1 MILSELND
9 NTLVSLS
16 LLGNDAAYEELVKR
30 WQRLVIGSAY
40 SACGSYHLAEDAAQ
54 DAFVTAW
61 LKLNTLNDGARYG
74 GFVCRIAKR
83 RAIDML
89 RRNRDAVSLDV
100 CADYVS
106 DTEPTLDDIVIERE
120 ENSQLTLALSRLPE
134 KIRTVVHLHYYEGLS
149 VAKIAEK
156 LSVPT
161 GTVKWR
167 LSDGR
172 RRLGKEIAMTENEKA
187 FVKSVMERVE
197 AFKLWRLKSDKSGIE
212 AEYRDLLSDIDKL
225 PESEDKYH
233 MEADVLHGGYW
244 WIEGEKNDEVF
255 ARMKEAAEKG
265 HNEDVMSSIN
275 FKEREK
281 PSGKA
286 KIEFI
291 RDTQIPRLTEGAWK
305 VALAEAWFWLG
316 HEYHEHWQTELA
328 REAFDKV
335 MEIAPKD
342 YVYYANAVASKRGLD
357 ESVPENKRSYSM
369 GCVSEEYKY
378 INGKLRFWSQ
388 PGYHIGYMH
397 SVARRDYVFCFA
409 SRCEKYFFD
418 EALAVGE
425 SICGT
430 DKWKLTF
437 VSDSETVTVPAGSFE
452 NCQLWRCEGDG
463 DTNDTYY
470 ARGVGIVKQVRK
482 GSSAGTHELI
492 AYNVRGEGLLPLVE
506 GNRWEYGSADI
517 PDGIKHEY
525 ICETVYADGRNIT
538 MAMYDYSEREYYD
551 ENSFDQMIL
560 AMREEYVCPLDDSD
574 EWRLNDVSH
583 YITRAEE
590 LAKTP
595 VEKAHIKAATSV
607 MRRIFDT
614 DEDANPNRTASGH
627 WNFFQYLTV
636 SKKDGKLC
644 APCDYK
650 YDFEWK
656 NAGNLGVGYP
666 LLYNFI
672 YGIIED
678 ITGALWSDEWTVGYD
693 KEYDLKYGNYNT
705 KVHLKVTDAGRIE
718 TAAGVFDG
726 CVSVWFNARG
736 YSGGLNYHNG
746 RKEYF
751 FAPGIG
757 IVKAR
762 FVYGKTGEF
771 TCDYDLVEYSGTG
784 EGMMPVGD
792 GFMRRYEAQGLKE
805 GFEAGA
811 TYYYADDNG
820 TMRIFADQKG
830 IKIL

>member
-1 MILSELND
+1 MILSEVND

-16 LLGNDAAYEELVKR
+16 LLGNDSAYEELVKR
-30 WQRLVIGSAY
+30 WQRLVIGAAY
-40 SACGSYHLAEDAAQ
+40 AVCGSYHLAEDAAQ

-61 LKLNTLNDGARYG
+61 LKLNTLIDGARYG

-83 RAIDML
+83 RALDML
-89 RRNRDAVSLDV
+89 RRHRDMISLEACEDCVS
-100 CADYVS
+100 A
-106 DTEPTLDDIVIERE
+106 TEPTLDDIVIEKE
-120 ENSQLTLALSRLPE
+120 ENAQLTLALSRLPE

-149 VAKIAEK
+149 VAEIAAK

-172 RRLGKEIAMTENEKA
+172 RRLGKEIEMTDQEKA

-197 AFKLWRLKSDKSGIE
+197 AFKLWRLKSDKSGLE
-212 AEYRDLLSDIDKL
+212 AEYRELLRDIEKL

-233 MEADVLHGGYW
+233 MEADVLQGGYW

-265 HNEDVMSSIN
+265 HNEDVMTTIN

-281 PSGKA
+281 LSGKA
-286 KIEFI
+286 RIEFI
-291 RDTQIPRLTEGAWK
+291 RDTQIPRLTEGGWK
-305 VALAEAWFWLG
+305 KALAGAWFWLG
-316 HEYHEHWQTELA
+316 RKYHDIWETELA

-357 ESVPENKRSYSM
+357 MSVPDNKHLYYVGS
-369 GCVSEEYKY
+369 VAEEYQY
-378 INGKLRFWSQ
+378 VDGKLRFWSQ
-388 PGYHIGYMH
+388 PGYHVGFLN
-397 SVARRDYVFCFA
+397 SGFRDSTYVFYRAC
-409 SRCEKYFFD
+409 RCGNCFFD
-418 EALAVGE
+418 ESLNVGE
-425 SICGT
+425 SAVIAEGER
-430 DKWKLTF
+430 LTF
-437 VSDSETVTVPAGSFE
+437 VSDSETVTVPAGTFE
-452 NCQLWRCEGDG
+452 NCQLWRAEAE
-463 DTNDTYY
+463 NNVADTYY
-470 ARGVGIVKQVRK
+470 AEGVGIVKQIYSK
-482 GSSAGTHELI
+482 GDGYTQELVSYSI
-492 AYNVRGEGLLPLVE
+492 HGDGFLPMAE
-506 GNRWEYGSADI
+506 GNRWEYRPVGI
-517 PDGIKHEY
+517 PDGVRY
-525 ICETVYADGRNIT
+525 SYTVETVFADGNKVT
-538 MAMYDYSEREYYD
+538 MALYSLIVRDYYD
-551 ENSFDQMIL
+551 ETDFGEMIL
-560 AMREEYVCPLDDSD
+560 AMRNEYAKEKD
-574 EWRLNDVSH
+574 EANDYLCDVSH
-583 YITRAEE
+583 YTTRAEA

-595 VEKAHIKAATSV
+595 VEKAHIKVAASV

-636 SKKDGKLC
+636 SNNNGKLC

-672 YGIIED
+672 YGLIEN
-678 ITGALWSDEWTVGYD
+678 ITGTLWSDEWCVGYD
-693 KEYDLKYGNYNT
+693 KEYDREYWKYNT

-718 TAAGVFDG
+718 TAAGTFDS
-726 CVSVWFNARG
+726 CISVWFNARG
-736 YSGGLNYHNG
+736 YSGGLNYRNG

-751 FAPGIG
+751 FAPGVG
-757 IVKAR
+757 IVRAR